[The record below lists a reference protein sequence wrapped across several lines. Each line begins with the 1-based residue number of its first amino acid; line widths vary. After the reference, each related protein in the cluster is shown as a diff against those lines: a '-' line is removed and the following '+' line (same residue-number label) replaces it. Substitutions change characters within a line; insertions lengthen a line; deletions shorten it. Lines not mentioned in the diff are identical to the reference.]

1 VVLTAVMCTSVDCS
15 LDVTL
20 GGVDSEF
27 TSLPLVLV
35 RGPVKLRD
43 VLFTWWQVKIV
54 AFTCLNICLFVSVIY
69 RVRTDPGKVWNVLEF
84 NVEIFKALKSLENDH
99 RYEKVWKNP

>member
-1 VVLTAVMCTSVDCS
+1 MLTAVMCTSVDRS

-27 TSLPLVLV
+27 TSLPLILV

-43 VLFTWWQVKIV
+43 VLFTWWQVDIV
-54 AFTCLNICLFVSVIY
+54 AFTCLNIYLFVCI
-69 RVRTDPGKVWNVLEF
+69 
-84 NVEIFKALKSLENDH
+84 
-99 RYEKVWKNP
+99 RYVKY